1 MGLGSRTHQSEAPL
15 WTVNPVLVM
24 QRRGDSEAL
33 PRRRWWQDHI
43 SKAEAVLCC
52 PHPLPGTEV
61 LPGQRGRTAS
71 AGAGVPSPDLGEAR
85 LWVWGL
91 APVPPSLALLF
102 CQQPYKQPNA
112 ILINE
117 AKSVDV
123 CLHCLQPRILTDFE
137 SLGGEQKFR
146 KAEAGLS
153 SPPE

>member
-1 MGLGSRTHQSEAPL
+1 MTLRLSLAGGGGKITFPRQKRFYAVPILYLAQKCCQVSE
-15 WTVNPVLVM
+15 
-24 QRRGDSEAL
+24 G
-33 PRRRWWQDHI
+33 
-43 SKAEAVLCC
+43 
-52 PHPLPGTEV
+52 
-61 LPGQRGRTAS
+61 GQHL

-123 CLHCLQPRILTDFE
+123 CLHCQQPRILTDFE